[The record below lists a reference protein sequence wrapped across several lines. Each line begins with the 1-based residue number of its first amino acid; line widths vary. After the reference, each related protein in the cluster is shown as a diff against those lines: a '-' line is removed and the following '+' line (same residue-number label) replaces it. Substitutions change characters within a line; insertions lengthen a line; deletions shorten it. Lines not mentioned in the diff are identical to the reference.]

1 LRQHCFARKIEA
13 IRCTRESRV
22 LHKTEFKQIG
32 KQQTIIKINKMTA
45 KFGMVFEHK
54 LGHNCEKIV
63 VPA

>member
-1 LRQHCFARKIEA
+1 
-13 IRCTRESRV
+13 V